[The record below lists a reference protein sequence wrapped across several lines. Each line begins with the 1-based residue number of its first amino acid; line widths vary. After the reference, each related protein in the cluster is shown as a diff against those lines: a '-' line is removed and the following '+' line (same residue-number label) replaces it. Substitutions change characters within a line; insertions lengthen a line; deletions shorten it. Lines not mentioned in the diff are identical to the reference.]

1 LPISVDTRSL
11 TTDNFVQVI
20 PLQIPQAKKYCRLCI
35 TGIYK
40 NNTLGYLANQLRKTA
55 ILNALNYE
63 T

>member
-1 LPISVDTRSL
+1 MGMTVVTFR
-11 TTDNFVQVI
+11 QVI
-20 PLQIPQAKKYCRLCI
+20 PLQTPQAKKYCPLCI

-55 ILNALNYE
+55 IFNALNHE